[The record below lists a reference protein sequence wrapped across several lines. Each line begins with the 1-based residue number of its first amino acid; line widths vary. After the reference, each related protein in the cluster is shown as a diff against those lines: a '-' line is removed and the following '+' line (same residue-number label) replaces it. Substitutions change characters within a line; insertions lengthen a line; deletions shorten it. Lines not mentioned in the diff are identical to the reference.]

1 MKGYL
6 VLENGEVFEGEQIG
20 YSKETYLEV
29 VFSNNMAGYIE
40 VLTNPANAGLGIVM
54 TYPLIGNYGVMPE
67 DFESDK
73 VWAKAIFIHNLAR
86 FDSNF
91 RSKYTLD
98 KMLRDNKIP
107 GLTDINTRK
116 LTRLLRDE
124 GSLRGAIVFNIDKKD
139 EIINKIKEYKVE
151 NLVSEVT
158 SKNIQEYGKNKE
170 IKVALIDYGFKHD
183 LVNSLLKRDVGVT
196 VFPSKTSIDEILKY
210 KPDGII
216 LSNGPGNPEDCKQE
230 VENLKKLY
238 KENIPIL
245 GIGLGHNLMA
255 MALSAK
261 VQKLKYGHRGAN
273 QPVKNVETGKVFIT
287 SQNHGYC
294 IKENTI
300 NPSYME
306 VTHVNVNDKSIEG
319 LRYKNKKIVTM
330 EFEPGTHETAYVY
343 DEFVKEI
350 KGGLN

>member
-29 VFSNNMAGYIE
+29 VFSTNMAGYIE

-73 VWAKAIFIHNLAR
+73 VWAKAIFIHNLAK

-139 EIINKIKEYKVE
+139 AEAKIQMMDKLLSDERLTSNQSISTSLINIINHQNKETTPNKIKLIDKI
-151 NLVSEVT
+151 LSEDT
-158 SKNIQEYGKNKE
+158 LCAEPEFTKSLADFLTDKNKQQNIQEQLQIIDTIAKNECFYKNE
-170 IKVALIDYGFKHD
+170 KFMQQITVSLRMQPLEKVAMVLDK
-183 LVNSLLKRDVGVT
+183 
-196 VFPSKTSIDEILKY
+196 
-210 KPDGII
+210 I
-216 LSNGPGNPEDCKQE
+216 LSDEC
-230 VENLKKLY
+230 LY
-238 KENIPIL
+238 KNEEIVS
-245 GIGLGHNLMA
+245 NLPT
-255 MALSAK
+255 ALISMCDNDADIK
-261 VQKLKYGHRGAN
+261 FPLAVFDLYCEDEELQKSK
-273 QPVKNVETGKVFIT
+273 
-287 SQNHGYC
+287 
-294 IKENTI
+294 
-300 NPSYME
+300 
-306 VTHVNVNDKSIEG
+306 
-319 LRYKNKKIVTM
+319 
-330 EFEPGTHETAYVY
+330 
-343 DEFVKEI
+343 FVP
-350 KGGLN
+350 